1 MSKIT
6 QQISNSALSNVH
18 QYGSEKSFVTDK
30 SISITRLDQMS
41 KNHQHHPSLSQ
52 LHEDAWESNGS
63 NKNSTDKEKYIHQL
77 PEHAQNLK
85 LNEPLSTSSE
95 ATHHEIKNIWINQKG
110 SINDHHQQKRRKN
123 YKRSCLYRKKYLCI
137 CLSTI
142 FLCIAIAIVL
152 AIVLTT
158 LERKNSPL
166 ITPALRWN
174 TSGITIVGTGG
185 VPGKTS
191 NLLNVPY
198 GLGFDSSETLYIAD
212 HYNNRIQKLITST
225 SNCVTVAG
233 HFNGTSGITS
243 DRLNQPVGILFDS
256 SDNMYVA
263 DRLNHR
269 VQLWVKDATY
279 GITVAG
285 GNTSISLAR
294 PSGLARDPD
303 SGTIYISESSN
314 HRVTSYPSGIV
325 VAAGNGAGYNKNQ
338 LNVPYGLTYESI
350 SKSLIISNGNANNI
364 VRWTLGANSWTHVA
378 GNITG
383 GSGNTST
390 LLNLPVGSTIDPMG
404 NIYVADATNHRIQF
418 FLAGEPDGKTI
429 AGITGV
435 SGVNSTLLKLP
446 YWIILDKQ
454 LNLYVADTFNHRVQK
469 FLRY

>member
-52 LHEDAWESNGS
+52 LHADAWESNGS

-77 PEHAQNLK
+77 PDHAQNLK
-85 LNEPLSTSSE
+85 LNEPLSTSSK
-95 ATHHEIKNIWINQKG
+95 ATHHENVVIVNHEKNNIKNIWINQK
-110 SINDHHQQKRRKN
+110 D
-123 YKRSCLYRKKYLCI
+123 
-137 CLSTI
+137 
-142 FLCIAIAIVL
+142 
-152 AIVLTT
+152 
-158 LERKNSPL
+158 SPL

-174 TSGITIVGTGG
+174 TSGITIVGIGS
-185 VPGKTS
+185 VSGKTS

-338 LNVPYGLTYESI
+338 LNVPYGLTYESV

-364 VRWTLGANSWTHVA
+364 VRWTLGTNSWTHVA

-390 LLNLPVGSTIDPMG
+390 LLNLPIGSTIDPMG

-429 AGITGV
+429 AGITGI